1 MRIVILGAGQ
11 VGGTL
16 ARNLAHDDND
26 ITLIDLDD
34 NRLRELQHRIDIKTV
49 LGCASHPNILIEAG
63 IQQADMLIAVT
74 DSDEINMM
82 ACQIAYSLFRT
93 PSKIARIRSRHYYQ
107 YPQLFNNNHVPVDV
121 CISPEKLVTEHIVN
135 LIDYPGASQLLD
147 FAEGRVLLVTIKP
160 QASGIMVGKTLH
172 QLDQHLRAIEAG
184 VVAIFRDHI
193 AIPLHANCVIANGDD
208 VLFIAAPQ
216 AIHQLLVALGRYTHP
231 NRRIIIAG
239 GGRIGGTLAQ
249 TLEARYRVKVIE
261 HNALRANHL
270 SSQLQKA
277 TVLQGD
283 IADRD
288 LLINEN
294 IEFTDLFCAVTND
307 DEANIMSCLQAKR
320 LGARHAL
327 TLVNRHAY
335 VDLIEESAI
344 DHAISPQL
352 ITIGSILTKLR
363 RGNMVKVHRLPH
375 DEAEAIELVIT
386 GNKNTS
392 QVIGRRLDEIN
403 LPPGCLIAAMVRGE
417 KVYIASADLV
427 LAARDHVILLLLQ
440 KRYLRQV
447 ESLFQVN
454 VTSMRERHEMIEAG
468 A

>member
-16 ARNLAHDDND
+16 ARNLAHEDND
-26 ITLIDLDD
+26 ITLVDLDE

-49 LGCASHPNILIEAG
+49 QGCASHPNVLIESG

-93 PSKIARIRSRHYYQ
+93 PNKIARIRSRHYYQ
-107 YPQLFNNNHVPVDV
+107 YPELFSNDHVPVDV
-121 CISPEKLVTEHIVN
+121 CISPEQLVTEHIVN
-135 LIDYPGASQLLD
+135 LIDYPGASQVLD
-147 FAEGRVLLVTIKP
+147 FSEGRVLLVTIKP
-160 QASGIMVGKTLH
+160 QDSGLMVGKTIS
-172 QLDQHLRAIEAG
+172 QLDQHLSAIEAG
-184 VVAIFRDHI
+184 VVALFRNNVS
-193 AIPLHANCVIANGDD
+193 IPLEADCVIAKGDD
-208 VLFIAAPQ
+208 VLFIASPQ
-216 AIHQLLVALGRYTHP
+216 AIHQVLIALGRYTHP

-239 GGRIGGTLAQ
+239 GGHIGSKLAQ
-249 TLEARYRVKVIE
+249 TLENRYRIKVID
-261 HNALRANHL
+261 HNLDCANHL
-270 SSQLQKA
+270 SSQLHKA

-294 IEFTDLFCAVTND
+294 IEFTDVFCAVTND

-320 LGARHAL
+320 LGTRHAM
-327 TLVNRHAY
+327 TLVNRNAY
-335 VDLIEESAI
+335 VDLIEDSTI

-363 RGNMVKVHRLPH
+363 RGNMVKVHRLQN
-375 DEAEAIELVIT
+375 DEAEAIELIIS
-386 GNKNTS
+386 GDEHSS
-392 QVIGRRLDEIN
+392 QVIGRRLNEIE
-403 LPPGCLIAAMVRGE
+403 LPPSCLIAAIVRGE
-417 KVYIASADLV
+417 KVFIANKELI
-427 LAARDHVILLLLQ
+427 LAEGDHVILLLLQ
-440 KRYLRQV
+440 KRYVRQI

-454 VTSMRERHEMIEAG
+454 LTFMG
-468 A
+468 